1 MDPETRRIII
11 DSHQQELRNEAAA
24 QRLARGAQDRLGS
37 PHPTAKV
44 ARTIGAWRRLIG
56 ATGV

>member
-1 MDPETRRIII
+1 MDPETRRIVVE
-11 DSHQQELRNEAAA
+11 SHQQDLRNEAAA

-44 ARTIGAWRRLIG
+44 GRTIGAWRRLIG
-56 ATGV
+56 AAGI